1 VRSRDEQ
8 DAIRRDVFRWLDVR
22 LGEGMHEFTRDEL
35 ASYEFDGERIPLVD
49 QSRGIRNPRDF
60 EATLSILTSSKST
73 DYADE
78 IEPGGL
84 LRYSYRSQ
92 EGGDNV
98 KLRRAFETEVPL
110 VYFRGVRP
118 NFYQAF
124 YPVHVVGDDPVERV
138 VKIALDA
145 EFEIFGDP
153 FTMTGIQKRY
163 AERSVRQ
170 RLHQPL
176 FRALVLNAYDATCAV
191 CGLAVPQMLEAAHI
205 IPDAHEDGLPAVSNG
220 IALCVLHH
228 AAFDGNLIGIDA
240 DGVVHVSKSLEA
252 VSTESDLFEVGLRRI
267 AGKVIARP
275 RRRIDRPLVGALKQ
289 RFEEF
294 TATGRRIE

>member
-1 VRSRDEQ
+1 MRSRDEQ
-8 DAIRRDVFRWLDVR
+8 DAIRRDVFRWLDLR

-98 KLRRAFETEVPL
+98 KLKRAFETEVPL

-124 YPVHVVGDDPVERV
+124 YPVHIVADDPVERV
-138 VKIALDA
+138 VKIALDD

-176 FRALVLNAYDATCAV
+176 FRAWVLNAYDAACAV
-191 CGLAVPQMLEAAHI
+191 CGLAVPQLLEAAHI
-205 IPDAHEDGLPAVSNG
+205 VPDAHEDGEPAVSNG

-228 AAFDGNLIGIDA
+228 AAFDGNLIGIDI
-240 DGVVHVSKSLEA
+240 DGVLHVSRFLESL
-252 VSTESDLFEVGLRRI
+252 STGGGLFEVGLRGI
-267 AGKVIARP
+267 AGKSIALP
-275 RRRIDRPLVGALKQ
+275 RRRSDRPSVAALTQ
-289 RFEEF
+289 RFMEFLAAEE
-294 TATGRRIE
+294 TR